1 MHVIRVS
8 LMGCFIATLSA
19 TASAQD
25 ARRVGLTTGYPG
37 VIGILWHASERIAIR
52 PEFSFTKNDSSSE
65 STFANAASDFWS
77 FGTGVSLLFF
87 APLRDNLK
95 TYVSPRFAYTR
106 TSGGSDTTDST
117 VDAYSVSGA
126 LGGHY
131 SLGQRFALFGEL
143 GISYSHQTGSITS
156 SLAPTFQT
164 TNRGDS
170 ISTRTAVGI
179 VLYF

>member
-1 MHVIRVS
+1 MHAIRVS
-8 LMGCFIATLSA
+8 LIGCFIAALSA

-25 ARRVGLTTGYPG
+25 AGRVGLTTGYPG
-37 VIGILWHASERIAIR
+37 VIGILWHASDRMGIR

-65 STFANAASDFWS
+65 SAFTNAASDFWS
-77 FGTGVSLLFF
+77 FGTGVSLLIF

-106 TSGGSDTTDST
+106 TSGGGDTAEST
-117 VDAYSVSGA
+117 ADAYFVSGA
-126 LGGHY
+126 FGGHY
-131 SLGQRFALFGEL
+131 ALGQRFALFGEL
-143 GISYSHQTGSITS
+143 GLSYSHQTGSVTS
-156 SLAPTFQT
+156 SLAPTFHT

-170 ISTRTAVGI
+170 ISTRTAVGV